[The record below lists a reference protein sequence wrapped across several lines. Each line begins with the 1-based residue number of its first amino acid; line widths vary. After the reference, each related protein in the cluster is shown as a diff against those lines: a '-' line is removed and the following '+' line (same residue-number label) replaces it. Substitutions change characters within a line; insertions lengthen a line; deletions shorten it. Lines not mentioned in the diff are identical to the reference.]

1 MTNKF
6 FKTLGYGYILLPVI
20 FFFLGWLKLWI
31 AIPLCIILL
40 IIFLESSIM
49 SKVNCYLPPNYVYT
63 TCCLQLL

>member
-20 FFFLGWLKLWI
+20 ISFLGWLKLWI

-40 IIFLESSIM
+40 IIFF
-49 SKVNCYLPPNYVYT
+49 
-63 TCCLQLL
+63 